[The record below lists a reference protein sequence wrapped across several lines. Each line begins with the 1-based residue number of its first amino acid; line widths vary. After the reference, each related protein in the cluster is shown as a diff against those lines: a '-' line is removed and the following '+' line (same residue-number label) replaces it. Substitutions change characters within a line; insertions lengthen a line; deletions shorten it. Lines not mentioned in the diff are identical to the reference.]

1 MFIIDLF
8 YHVSLYLILLFITF
22 FSTSKNSKITYD
34 IRTSYKSFLHYL
46 STSTLR
52 CSVKN
57 YENKTLAH
65 ATMINLSIDHDNQL
79 IKTIPLMNNEKIV
92 GTLKLC
98 FNVQTF
104 NDTSF
109 DNDIK
114 MLKQFGIQDEVSKT
128 SNDKEFYYSEILK
141 HNKNLKVRPISSS
154 SLRSNKSK
162 EELTSDYLMG
172 KILLFFF
179 KRVPIIC

>member
-1 MFIIDLF
+1 MVNVSIDQDNQQ
-8 YHVSLYLILLFITF
+8 I
-22 FSTSKNSKITYD
+22 
-34 IRTSYKSFLHYL
+34 
-46 STSTLR
+46 
-52 CSVKN
+52 
-57 YENKTLAH
+57 KTL
-65 ATMINLSIDHDNQL
+65 
-79 IKTIPLMNNEKIV
+79 PLMNNGKIV

-114 MLKQFGIQDEVSKT
+114 MLKQFGIQDEVSKN

-141 HNKNLKVRPISSS
+141 HSKNVKVRPISSS

-172 KILLFFF
+172 KILLFF
-179 KRVPIIC
+179 

>member
-1 MFIIDLF
+1 L
-8 YHVSLYLILLFITF
+8 VYLILLFKTF
-22 FSTSKNSKITYD
+22 FRTSKYSKITYD

-65 ATMINLSIDHDNQL
+65 ATLINLSIDQGNQL
-79 IKTIPLMNNEKIV
+79 IKTLPLMNNEKIV

-98 FNVQTF
+98 INVQTF

-114 MLKQFGIQDEVSKT
+114 MLKEFGIQDNISKT
-128 SNDKEFYYSEILK
+128 SNDQEFCYSDVLK
-141 HNKNLKVRPISSS
+141 HSKNGKVRPISSS

-172 KILLFFF
+172 NTLLL
-179 KRVPIIC
+179 V

>member
-1 MFIIDLF
+1 
-8 YHVSLYLILLFITF
+8 
-22 FSTSKNSKITYD
+22 
-34 IRTSYKSFLHYL
+34 
-46 STSTLR
+46 
-52 CSVKN
+52 
-57 YENKTLAH
+57 
-65 ATMINLSIDHDNQL
+65 MINLSIDHDNQL

-128 SNDKEFYYSEILK
+128 SNDKEFYYSEMLK